1 MKKKMKR
8 FLSVTLV
15 SALCIS
21 SLLLSGGCQ
30 SKDEA
35 PKSTSG
41 QTNEKLEL
49 TLGFW
54 GSADDE
60 KADKY
65 AISGIEKA
73 VPGASITLTKY
84 PSDTEFWDNL
94 PAQIAVGTAPN
105 IVVITDE
112 RYLEYINNGLIMSLD
127 SKNLDLKN
135 TSKEAVDVWTIK
147 DKLYGMPVASAPACF
162 VVNMDMWKKAGLS
175 ENELPKT
182 WDDVKKAAKALTKG
196 NVHGLAINDAEFHLT
211 QYAQSFGGGWGE
223 GKTIDTDANAKAM
236 DFVIDMFKEGLA
248 VTPKQVGESWD
259 GAVFTTGKA
268 AMTTGGVWYAG
279 AIASAAPDM
288 NYKVLPIPQADPS
301 DVRCSLHS
309 TAFVALKSD
318 KNEQNKEKIE
328 KILNYLGREDYE
340 RFTMKQTG
348 ALPSNTKVAE
358 EYYKLHPQFTALQG
372 LKGTI
377 TSFGY
382 PEETQRFA
390 NALINAVDGA
400 IYDKNF
406 KKTGKDVVSQTAK
419 AIAG

>member
-1 MKKKMKR
+1 MKR
-8 FLSVTLV
+8 FLSVALASV
-15 SALCIS
+15 LCIS
-21 SLLLSGGCQ
+21 SLLLAGGCQ
-30 SKDEA
+30 NKPGESQAAASDQPA
-35 PKSTSG
+35 
-41 QTNEKLEL
+41 EKLEL
-49 TLGFW
+49 TLGYW

-60 KADKY
+60 KADNF
-65 AISGIEKA
+65 AISGVEKV
-73 VPGASITLTKY
+73 VPGASIKLIKY

-94 PAQIAVGTAPN
+94 PSQIAAGTAPN

-112 RYLEYINNGLIMSLD
+112 RYLEYINNGLIMPLNAN
-127 SKNLDLKN
+127 NLDLTN
-135 TSKEAVDVWTIK
+135 TAKESVDVWTIDGK
-147 DKLYGMPVASAPACF
+147 IYGMPVASAPACF
-162 VVNMDMWKKAGLS
+162 LVNMDLWKAAGLS

-196 NVHGLAINDAEFHLT
+196 DVHGLIVNDAEFHLT

-223 GKTIDTDANAKAM
+223 GKTVDSDANAKAM
-236 DFVIDMFKEGLA
+236 DYIIDMFKEGLA

-259 GAVFTTGKA
+259 GAVFTSGKG

-279 AIASAAPDM
+279 AVASAAPKM
-288 NYKVLPIPQADPS
+288 NYKALPIPQQDPN
-301 DVRCSLHS
+301 DVKCSLHS

-318 KNEQNKEKIE
+318 KNEQNQEKLE
-328 KILNYLGREDYE
+328 KILNYMGREDYE

-348 ALPSNTKVAE
+348 ALPSDTKVAA
-358 EYYKLHPQFTALQG
+358 EYYQLHPQFTSLQD

-382 PEETQRFA
+382 PAETQRFT

-406 KKTGKDVVSQTAK
+406 TKTGKDVVAETAK
-419 AIAG
+419 AIAD